1 MKYQLTGTL
10 DSVML
15 DLAGG
20 TVSTLHV
27 NERNLIQKA
36 LTELKDK
43 KVSIEIKQYREKRS
57 LNANAYA
64 WQLMGQIAEELDI
77 SNDEVYHMMLVQY
90 GTPVVDDDG
99 KSVMFSLRSD
109 IELGGEFWI
118 HSAPVG
124 TSEVKGKLFTHYR
137 MIKGSSEYDTKE
149 MSRLIDGIVYEAQQ
163 LDIETKTPQELAS
176 MCERW
181 EVRT

>member
-1 MKYQLTGTL
+1 MNYQLTGTL
-10 DSVML
+10 DNVIR
-15 DLAGG
+15 DLADGM
-20 TVSTLHV
+20 VATLHI
-27 NERNLIQKA
+27 NEKKA
-36 LTELKDK
+36 ICKAYNELRDK
-43 KVSIEIKQYREKRS
+43 PVSITIKPYRKARS
-57 LNANAYA
+57 ISANNYA
-64 WQLMGQIAEELDI
+64 WQLMGQIAEKLDI
-77 SNDEVYHMMLVQY
+77 SNDEVYHMMLIQY

-109 IELGGEFWI
+109 IELSGEFWT

-181 EVRT
+181 GA

>member
-27 NERNLIQKA
+27 NERSMIQKA
-36 LTELKDK
+36 LADLKDK

-64 WQLMGQIAEELDI
+64 WQLMGQIAEKMDI
-77 SNDEVYHMMLVQY
+77 GNDEVYHMMLSQY
-90 GTPVVDDDG
+90 GTSEVDAEGNMVV
-99 KSVMFSLRSD
+99 FSLRSD
-109 IELGGEFWI
+109 IELHGDFWV
-118 HSAPVG
+118 HSAPIG
-124 TSEVKGKLFTHYR
+124 TGEVKGNTFTHYR

-149 MSRLIDGIVYEAQQ
+149 MSRLVDGIVQEAQQ
-163 LDIETKTPQELAS
+163 LDIDTSTPDEIALMKS
-176 MCERW
+176 RW
-181 EVRT
+181 AA